1 MIPDVPLIYADQ
13 TISSPKSGSLP
24 KMPSDPPSAGRK
36 SSERTNERIEFVSS
50 TMLSEDVRA
59 WPIWNHVD
67 RWVSPGKN
75 WTTRKTQGQT
85 PSLGAKLFPLDPIR
99 TERETPGR
107 SGSGFD
113 NGSSFDNGSGFDS
126 GRGVGS
132 GSGVGSGLNTA
143 APSVQGLD
151 LGSNTSLKLEDRII
165 PDEWRENPSLAPWAE
180 WNAQWNNSD
189 FKHLGSSNRP
199 HVPKDFVQSPNPA
212 LLRPHF
218 PLALPD
224 PPPRAERKAYQLP
237 PIAHANR
244 DEAPRTGVVSLPSV
258 QSHSQNEPVAKKNT
272 SPLVRTLQI
281 VSVLFLIVALVGA
294 VVAYQF
300 VQEQIAE
307 LPVLPANP
315 SALLSESSVILA
327 SDGSE
332 LGPVFGERR
341 TWVDLDEIAP
351 VAIQALLA
359 AEDHRFFEH
368 QGVDY
373 KRLVGAAWST
383 INGSPEG
390 ASTITMQLVRNYYPS
405 VKNTSMAERKV
416 REILMSRRISQK
428 FTKEETLE
436 LYLNTVA
443 FGSNSFGIEAA
454 SKRFFSSKASDL
466 TLSQASLLVG
476 ILKGPSKYNPFAN
489 ARDAKSRRNVIV
501 NRMSSLGMI
510 SKEEADAALAAPL
523 GLQPSTYE
531 PSESIAPHFVDYVRK
546 VADEWAVKNGY
557 DLKADGLTIRTTLD
571 PVLQSAA
578 LAAVERQTQ
587 VLQNIILSEFGA
599 AGSYAN
605 NLFWRSRRSIEN
617 DLLRKEDAYRV
628 LLRSGISD
636 TDALETLRSDPA
648 FVDEVRKSAEQLE
661 AGFVAIDPHSG
672 QVKAWV
678 GGRDYS
684 KDQFDKVGT
693 AARQPGSVF
702 KPFLYAA
709 ALDAGFSPYYMIEDR
724 LKTFVTNTRGE
735 RWTPTNSGGGASGRL
750 VTMRQGL
757 AWSKNTVSAHLVSR
771 VGPQRVIDL
780 ARKMGV
786 TSPMLPVPS
795 IALGTSE
802 TTLLELVHSYAT
814 FADYGMYHNLSVI
827 SSIENRNGKVIAT
840 FPSEPK
846 RALSTQTA
854 YTMIDMLR
862 DVVDGG
868 TGGYVRTRFGVK
880 GDLAGKTGTTQNNAD
895 GWFLAMHPDLVVGAW
910 VGFNDQRIAFQ
921 SNYWGQGGHNALLL
935 VGDFLRQTTK
945 GPGAYL
951 KRSTFSPPPD
961 YRYPVKPVY
970 SRPTPEVGVEPSLP
984 NIPASRLSPRG
995 VGRLPLLPTGK
1006 SN

>member
-1 MIPDVPLIYADQ
+1 
-13 TISSPKSGSLP
+13 
-24 KMPSDPPSAGRK
+24 MPFRAELQPNTSD
-36 SSERTNERIEFVSS
+36 E
-50 TMLSEDVRA
+50 
-59 WPIWNHVD
+59 
-67 RWVSPGKN
+67 
-75 WTTRKTQGQT
+75 
-85 PSLGAKLFPLDPIR
+85 
-99 TERETPGR
+99 
-107 SGSGFD
+107 
-113 NGSSFDNGSGFDS
+113 
-126 GRGVGS
+126 
-132 GSGVGSGLNTA
+132 SGVDTA
-143 APSVQGLD
+143 SRIVQGVE
-151 LGSNTSLKLEDRII
+151 LGPNAVLKLEDRVV
-165 PDEWRENPSLAPWAE
+165 PEVWRNDPSLAPWVE

-189 FKHLGSSNRP
+189 YQHQGPINSPPISNGSTLS
-199 HVPKDFVQSPNPA
+199 PA
-212 LLRPHF
+212 LLRPHY
-218 PLALPD
+218 PLALPG
-224 PPPRAERKAYQLP
+224 PAQQQAQQQAPQQVQAPRQAPQPVPVAYDGAP
-237 PIAHANR
+237 TAR
-244 DEAPRTGVVSLPSV
+244 DLAAWNEAPQPKKVSAPPNAVLLLPEPESV
-258 QSHSQNEPVAKKNT
+258 ARRKRSL
-272 SPLVRTLQI
+272 LVRTLQVGSI
-281 VSVLFLIVALVGA
+281 LILIATLVACGM
-294 VVAYQF
+294 AYQF
-300 VQEQIAE
+300 IQEQVAE
-307 LPVLPANP
+307 LPILPANP
-315 SALLSESSVILA
+315 SSLLSESSVILA
-327 SDGSE
+327 SDGSV

-341 TWVDLDEIAP
+341 TWVDLEEIAP

-359 AEDHRFFEH
+359 AEDHRYFEH

-373 KRLVGAAWST
+373 KRLVGAAWNT
-383 INGSPEG
+383 FTGSPEG

-405 VKNTSMAERKV
+405 VKNTSMAERKT
-416 REILMSRRISQK
+416 REILMSRRISKK
-428 FTKEETLE
+428 FSKEETLE
-436 LYLNTVA
+436 LYFNTVA

-454 SKRFFSSKASDL
+454 SKRFFSAKASDL

-476 ILKGPSKYNPFAN
+476 ILKGPSKYNPFSN
-489 ARDAKSRRNVIV
+489 VSEAKSRRNLVI

-510 SKEEADAALAAPL
+510 STEEADAALKAPL
-523 GLQPSTYE
+523 GLLPSIYE

-546 VADEWAVKNGY
+546 VADEWAAKNGY

-571 PVLQSAA
+571 PTLQSAA

-605 NLFWRSRRSIEN
+605 NIFWRSRRSIEN
-617 DLLRKEDAYRV
+617 DLLRKEDAYRT
-628 LLRSGISD
+628 LLRSGKSD
-636 TDALETLRSDPA
+636 TAVLDALRSDPA
-648 FVDEVRKSAEQLE
+648 FVDDVRKAAEQIE

-678 GGRDYS
+678 GGRDYRV
-684 KDQFDKVGT
+684 DQFDKVGT

-709 ALDAGFSPYYMIEDR
+709 ALDAGFSPYYLVEDR

-771 VGPQRVIDL
+771 IGPQRVIDL

-802 TTLLELVHSYAT
+802 TTLLEMAHSYAT

-827 SSIENRNGKVIAT
+827 SSIENRNGEVIAT

-846 RALSTQTA
+846 RALSAQTA

-868 TGGYVRTRFGVK
+868 TGNYVRTRFGVK
-880 GDLAGKTGTTQNNAD
+880 GDFAGKTGTTQNNAD

-951 KRSTFSPPPD
+951 KSSSFKPPSG
-961 YRYPVKPVY
+961 YRYPPKPVY
-970 SRPTPEVGVEPSLP
+970 SRPTPEANAKPDLPS
-984 NIPASRLSPRG
+984 IPASRLSPRG
-995 VGRLPLLPTGK
+995 AGRLPLLPTGK